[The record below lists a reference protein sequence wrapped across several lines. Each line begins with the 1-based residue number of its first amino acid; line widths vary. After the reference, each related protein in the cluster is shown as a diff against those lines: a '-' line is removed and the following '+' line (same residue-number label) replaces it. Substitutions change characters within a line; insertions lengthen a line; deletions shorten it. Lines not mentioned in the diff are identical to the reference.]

1 MKDVFVLREE
11 LSKKRGLSKGDVLN
25 QGGTPLSKST
35 QDKSATNHKSA
46 TQYVKRGR
54 YRSGFTLIELLVVIA
69 IIAILAAIAITQYIQ
84 YMPSAASGAALSDAR
99 ECLSE
104 VTAQNTAGVALGVS
118 ATIDSVISAACPT
131 IVTASDGATC
141 TCVVAK
147 GIATGTGICS
157 SNSTSFGCTAI

>member
-25 QGGTPLSKST
+25 QDGAPLSESTHDKST
-35 QDKSATNHKSA
+35 TNHKSA

-54 YRSGFTLIELLVVIA
+54 YRSGFTLIELLVVIT
-69 IIAILAAIAITQYIQ
+69 IIAILAAIAIPQYIQ
-84 YMPSAASGAALSDAR
+84 YMYTAASGAALADAR
-99 ECLSE
+99 ECLDE
-104 VTAQNTAGVALGVS
+104 VTVQNTTRAALGVS

-131 IVTASDGATC
+131 ILTASGATC
-141 TCVVAK
+141 TCVVVK

-157 SNSTSFGCTAI
+157 SNSTSFGCTAS